1 MARTNKV
8 ILIAGTRGTGKTDF
22 VKNLLFKMKSKFAKC
37 LVVDTF
43 DSGVWKNLA
52 THTNPNG
59 NQISVP
65 IIPLSKFKNWR
76 SGIGRIFSPDTA
88 ELMAEIQEN
97 AKNTFIVFEDS
108 TKYIGSRLTDE
119 TKKFVLD
126 SKQKNL
132 DMVFIFH
139 SLSQIPPDL
148 VRVADILVLFK
159 TNEGKISTTK
169 YPWAEIPEMMK
180 KLKASNNRFEN
191 LTLLLN

>member
-1 MARTNKV
+1 MRH
-8 ILIAGTRGTGKTDF
+8 
-22 VKNLLFKMKSKFAKC
+22 KFAKC

-43 DSGVWKNLA
+43 DSDVWHNLA
-52 THTNPNG
+52 TFHHPEAKE
-59 NQISVP
+59 IKVP
-65 IIPLSKFKNWR
+65 AIPLQRFKNWR
-76 SGIGRIFSPDTA
+76 SGIGRIFSADTT

-132 DMVFIFH
+132 DLVFIFH

-180 KLKASNNRFEN
+180 KLKASPNRYEN
-191 LTLLLN
+191 LKLLLN